1 MPHGYKSGNSQQ
13 IHRIDIFSHTCPGQI
28 GTDRVCGMDEFR
40 VEVVN
45 IAEEA
50 ERLKE
55 AAKEA
60 AKAKDKDNEGDE
72 KEAETLPGIPCH
84 IQVKLDAEGRA
95 HFSNPSVPNSP
106 R

>member
-1 MPHGYKSGNSQQ
+1 MNTYTGLSFFFPYNSGQ
-13 IHRIDIFSHTCPGQI
+13 F

-45 IAEEA
+45 IAEEE

-60 AKAKDKDNEGDE
+60 ARSKDKDKEGDE
-72 KEAETLPGIPCH
+72 TEAETHSGIPCH
-84 IQVKLDAEGRA
+84 IQVKLRA
-95 HFSNPSVPNSP
+95 
-106 R
+106 